1 MQFYPNISE
10 TDYRIVAE
18 LQANARRANKEIAAA
33 AGVAPSTSLNR
44 IRELEG
50 SGVIR
55 GYHADINPE
64 ALGRQIEAL
73 VSVRLSPKS
82 EAQAER
88 FINSLWGLDEVV
100 AIALL
105 TGRYDL
111 QVDLSVPSIKS
122 LRTLVL
128 EKIASFDGVSDQ
140 QTVIVFERRR
150 KTVLTDIRD
159 R

>member
-82 EAQAER
+82 EAHAER